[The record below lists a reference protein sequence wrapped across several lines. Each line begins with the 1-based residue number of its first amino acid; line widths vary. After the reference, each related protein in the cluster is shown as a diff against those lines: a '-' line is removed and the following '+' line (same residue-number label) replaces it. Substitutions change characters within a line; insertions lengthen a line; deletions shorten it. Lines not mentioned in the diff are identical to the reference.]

1 MAAAKILGKG
11 LGAFEPGGRLARTE
25 GLDPFRRQMINDAID
40 KRRLWANHDEIN
52 CHDLAKAGN
61 RGMIGHIEHDGL
73 PQVGHA
79 GIARR
84 NEKRCEQRTLR
95 KRDGD
100 GMFASAGT
108 EKKNVH
114 DDFRYSRWR
123 MRKSHKSIEL
133 KSGWL

>member
-11 LGAFEPGGRLARTE
+11 LGAFEPCGRLARTE
-25 GLDPFRRQMINDAID
+25 GLDPFRRQMIDDA
-40 KRRLWANHDEIN
+40 
-52 CHDLAKAGN
+52 
-61 RGMIGHIEHDGL
+61 IGHIEHDGL
-73 PQVGHA
+73 PQAGHA

-114 DDFRYSRWR
+114 DNFRYSRWR
-123 MRKSHKSIEL
+123 TRKSHKSIEL